1 MVKVDLITGFLGSG
15 KTTFIRKYAQYLMDM
30 GNNIG
35 ILENDY
41 GAVNVDMMLLQDLM
55 GDNCELEMISGGCDK
70 DCHRRRFKT
79 KLIAMGMCGYDRV
92 LVEPSGIFD
101 VDEFFDILHE
111 EPLNRWYQIGNVIAI
126 VDSKLE
132 SDLSDEADFILASEV
147 ADAGCIMMSKCQD
160 ASSEEIQETV
170 EHVNLAL
177 EKVHCSRRF
186 RCSVDG
192 MRYHAY
198 EAENEGDRVSS
209 GKAGDKADA
218 ICKSWDEMSKEDFDR
233 IASCGYEMSSYRK
246 PEFEAEDAFTSLYFM
261 NVRMPEKELRE
272 AAEKIL
278 SDPECGNVFRMKG
291 FMKVD
296 DECCDRDS
304 DGMAAGVSEETVDRT
319 DGNVSRTPEHDGLP
333 QKNRTLQEQRQHWI
347 ELNATRNE
355 VTIRPL
361 HVGQEVLIVIG
372 EELQEARIRSYLKI

>member
-15 KTTFIRKYAQYLMDM
+15 KTTFIRKYAQYLMDT

-92 LVEPSGIFD
+92 IVEPSGIFD

-147 ADAGCIMMSKCQD
+147 ADAGCIVMSKSQD
-160 ASSEEIQETV
+160 ATPEEIQGTI
-170 EHVNLAL
+170 EHVNCVL
-177 EKVHCSRRF
+177 EKVHCSRKF
-186 RCSVDG
+186 GKDFDGSV
-192 MRYHAY
+192 
-198 EAENEGDRVSS
+198 EAGVTNNVIH
-209 GKAGDKADA
+209 KN
-218 ICKSWDEMSKEDFDR
+218 WDEMSKEDFDR
-233 IASCGYEMSSYRK
+233 IASCGYEMASYRK

-261 NVRMPEKELRE
+261 NVKMAEKELRE

-278 SDPECGNVFRMKG
+278 SDPACGHVFRMKG
-291 FMKVD
+291 FMRVD
-296 DECCDRDS
+296 DGEI
-304 DGMAAGVSEETVDRT
+304 SEKAD
-319 DGNVSRTPEHDGLP
+319 
-333 QKNRTLQEQRQHWI
+333 QMQENGQHWI
-347 ELNATRNE
+347 ELNATKNE
-355 VTIRPL
+355 ITIRPL

-372 EELQEARIRSYLKI
+372 EGLQEDKIKSYLKI

>member
-15 KTTFIRKYAQYLMDM
+15 KTTFIRKYAQYLMDT

-92 LVEPSGIFD
+92 IVEPSGIFD

-132 SDLSDEADFILASEV
+132 SDLSDESDFILASEV
-147 ADAGCIMMSKCQD
+147 ADAGCIVMSKSQD
-160 ASSEEIQETV
+160 ATPEEIQGTI
-170 EHVNLAL
+170 EHVNCVL

-186 RCSVDG
+186 GKDFDGSV
-192 MRYHAY
+192 
-198 EAENEGDRVSS
+198 EAGVTNNVIH
-209 GKAGDKADA
+209 KN
-218 ICKSWDEMSKEDFDR
+218 WDEMSKEDFDR
-233 IASCGYEMSSYRK
+233 IASCGYEMASYRK

-261 NVRMPEKELRE
+261 NVKMAEKELRE

-278 SDPECGNVFRMKG
+278 SDPACGHVFRMKG
-291 FMKVD
+291 FMRVD
-296 DECCDRDS
+296 DGEI
-304 DGMAAGVSEETVDRT
+304 SEKADQT
-319 DGNVSRTPEHDGLP
+319 
-333 QKNRTLQEQRQHWI
+333 QENGQHWI
-347 ELNATRNE
+347 ELNATKNE
-355 VTIRPL
+355 ITIRPL

-372 EELQEARIRSYLKI
+372 EGLQEDKIKSYLKI

>member
-15 KTTFIRKYAQYLMDM
+15 KTTFIRKYAQYLMDT
-30 GNNIG
+30 GKNIG

-92 LVEPSGIFD
+92 IVEPSGIFD

-147 ADAGCIMMSKCQD
+147 ADAGCIVMSKSQE
-160 ASSEEIQETV
+160 ATPEEIQGTI
-170 EHVNLAL
+170 EHVNCAL

-186 RCSVDG
+186 GKDFDG
-192 MRYHAY
+192 SG
-198 EAENEGDRVSS
+198 EAGVTNNVIH
-209 GKAGDKADA
+209 KN
-218 ICKSWDEMSKEDFDR
+218 WDEMSKEDFER
-233 IASCGYEMSSYRK
+233 IASCGYEMASYRK

-261 NVRMPEKELRE
+261 NVKMTEKELRE

-278 SDPECGNVFRMKG
+278 SDSECGRVFRMKG
-291 FMKVD
+291 FMKI
-296 DECCDRDS
+296 DS
-304 DGMAAGVSEETVDRT
+304 NSEDSSGKSVQTESE
-319 DGNVSRTPEHDGLP
+319 G
-333 QKNRTLQEQRQHWI
+333 QQWI
-347 ELNATRNE
+347 ELNATKNE
-355 VTIRPL
+355 ITIRPL

-372 EELQEARIRSYLKI
+372 EGLQEEKIKFYLKI

>member
-15 KTTFIRKYAQYLMDM
+15 KTTFIRKYAQYLMDT

-92 LVEPSGIFD
+92 IVEPSGIFD

-147 ADAGCIMMSKCQD
+147 ADAGCIVMSKSQD
-160 ASSEEIQETV
+160 ATPEEIQGTI
-170 EHVNLAL
+170 EHVNCVL

-186 RCSVDG
+186 GKDFDGSV
-192 MRYHAY
+192 
-198 EAENEGDRVSS
+198 EAGVTNNVIH
-209 GKAGDKADA
+209 KN
-218 ICKSWDEMSKEDFDR
+218 WDEMSKEDFDR
-233 IASCGYEMSSYRK
+233 IASCGYEMASYRK

-261 NVRMPEKELRE
+261 NVKMAEKELRE

-278 SDPECGNVFRMKG
+278 SDPACGHVFRMKG
-291 FMKVD
+291 FMRVD
-296 DECCDRDS
+296 DGEI
-304 DGMAAGVSEETVDRT
+304 SEKADQT
-319 DGNVSRTPEHDGLP
+319 
-333 QKNRTLQEQRQHWI
+333 QENGQHWI
-347 ELNATRNE
+347 ELNATKNE
-355 VTIRPL
+355 ITIRPL

-372 EELQEARIRSYLKI
+372 EGLQEDKIKSYLKF

>member
-15 KTTFIRKYAQYLMDM
+15 KTTFIRKYAKYLMNE

-92 LVEPSGIFD
+92 IVEPSGIFD

-147 ADAGCIMMSKCQD
+147 ADAGCIVMSKSQD
-160 ASSEEIQETV
+160 ATPEEIQGTI
-170 EHVNLAL
+170 EHVNCVL

-186 RCSVDG
+186 GKDFDGSV
-192 MRYHAY
+192 
-198 EAENEGDRVSS
+198 EAGVTNNVIH
-209 GKAGDKADA
+209 KN
-218 ICKSWDEMSKEDFDR
+218 WDEMSKEDFDR
-233 IASCGYEMSSYRK
+233 IASCGYEMASYRK

-261 NVRMPEKELRE
+261 NVKMAEKELRE

-278 SDPECGNVFRMKG
+278 SDPACGHVFRMKG
-291 FMKVD
+291 FMRVD
-296 DECCDRDS
+296 DGEI
-304 DGMAAGVSEETVDRT
+304 SEKADQT
-319 DGNVSRTPEHDGLP
+319 
-333 QKNRTLQEQRQHWI
+333 QENGKHWI
-347 ELNATRNE
+347 ELNATKNE
-355 VTIRPL
+355 ITIRPL

-372 EELQEARIRSYLKI
+372 EGLQEDKIKSYLKI

>member
-15 KTTFIRKYAQYLMDM
+15 KTTFIRKYAQYLMDT

-92 LVEPSGIFD
+92 IVEPSGIFD

-147 ADAGCIMMSKCQD
+147 ADAGCIVMSKSQE
-160 ASSEEIQETV
+160 ATPEEIQGTI
-170 EHVNLAL
+170 EHVNGAL

-186 RCSVDG
+186 AKDFDG
-192 MRYHAY
+192 SS
-198 EAENEGDRVSS
+198 EAGVTNNVIH
-209 GKAGDKADA
+209 KN
-218 ICKSWDEMSKEDFDR
+218 WDEMSKEDFDR
-233 IASCGYEMSSYRK
+233 IASCGYEIASYRK
-246 PEFEAEDAFTSLYFM
+246 LEFEAEDAFTSLYFM
-261 NVRMPEKELRE
+261 NVKMTEKELRE

-278 SDPECGNVFRMKG
+278 SDPACGHVFRIKG
-291 FMKVD
+291 FMRIDD
-296 DECCDRDS
+296 DENS
-304 DGMAAGVSEETVDRT
+304 GQSEQAQEN
-319 DGNVSRTPEHDGLP
+319 GN
-333 QKNRTLQEQRQHWI
+333 HWI
-347 ELNATRNE
+347 ELNATKNE
-355 VTIRPL
+355 ITIRPL

-372 EELQEARIRSYLKI
+372 EGLQEDKIKSYLKI

>member
-15 KTTFIRKYAQYLMDM
+15 KTTFIRKYAQYLMDT

-92 LVEPSGIFD
+92 IVEPSGIFD
-101 VDEFFDILHE
+101 VDEFLDILHE

-147 ADAGCIMMSKCQD
+147 ADAGCIVMSKSQD
-160 ASSEEIQETV
+160 ATPEEIQGTI
-170 EHVNLAL
+170 EHVNCVL

-186 RCSVDG
+186 GKDFDGSV
-192 MRYHAY
+192 
-198 EAENEGDRVSS
+198 EAGVTNNVIH
-209 GKAGDKADA
+209 KN
-218 ICKSWDEMSKEDFDR
+218 WDEMSKEDFDR
-233 IASCGYEMSSYRK
+233 IASCGYEMASYRK

-261 NVRMPEKELRE
+261 NVKMAEKELRE

-278 SDPECGNVFRMKG
+278 SDPACGHVFRMKG
-291 FMKVD
+291 FMRVD
-296 DECCDRDS
+296 DGEI
-304 DGMAAGVSEETVDRT
+304 SEKADQT
-319 DGNVSRTPEHDGLP
+319 
-333 QKNRTLQEQRQHWI
+333 QENGQHWI
-347 ELNATRNE
+347 ELNATKNE
-355 VTIRPL
+355 ITIRPL

-372 EELQEARIRSYLKI
+372 EGLQEDKIKSYLKI

>member
-1 MVKVDLITGFLGSG
+1 MVKIDLITGFLGSG
-15 KTTFIRKYAQYLMDM
+15 KTTFIRKYAQYLMDT

-92 LVEPSGIFD
+92 IVEPSGIFD

-111 EPLNRWYQIGNVIAI
+111 EPLNRWYEIGNVIGI

-147 ADAGCIMMSKCQD
+147 ADAGCIVMSKSQD
-160 ASSEEIQETV
+160 ASPEEIQGTI
-170 EHVNLAL
+170 EHVNQAL

-186 RCSVDG
+186 CCEMDDVDTVNII
-192 MRYHAY
+192 HKNW
-198 EAENEGDRVSS
+198 E
-209 GKAGDKADA
+209 K
-218 ICKSWDEMSKEDFDR
+218 MSKEDFDR
-233 IASCGYEMSSYRK
+233 IASCGYVMASYRK

-261 NVRMPEKELRE
+261 NVKMTEKELRE

-278 SDPECGNVFRMKG
+278 SDPECGRVFRMKG
-291 FMKVD
+291 FMRVD
-296 DECCDRDS
+296 SDSEDGSGKSAWAECDRW
-304 DGMAAGVSEETVDRT
+304 
-319 DGNVSRTPEHDGLP
+319 
-333 QKNRTLQEQRQHWI
+333 QWI
-347 ELNATRNE
+347 ELNATKNE
-355 VTIRPL
+355 ITIRPL

-372 EELQEARIRSYLKI
+372 EELQEEKIKSYLKI

>member
-15 KTTFIRKYAQYLMDM
+15 KTTFIRKYAQYLMDT

-92 LVEPSGIFD
+92 IVEPSGIFD

-132 SDLSDEADFILASEV
+132 RDLSDEADFILASEV
-147 ADAGCIMMSKCQD
+147 ADAGCIVMSKSQD
-160 ASSEEIQETV
+160 ATPEEIQGTI
-170 EHVNLAL
+170 EHVNCVL

-186 RCSVDG
+186 GKDFDGSV
-192 MRYHAY
+192 
-198 EAENEGDRVSS
+198 EAGVTNNVIH
-209 GKAGDKADA
+209 KN
-218 ICKSWDEMSKEDFDR
+218 WDEMSKEDFDR
-233 IASCGYEMSSYRK
+233 IASCGYEMASYRK

-261 NVRMPEKELRE
+261 NVKMAEKELRE

-278 SDPECGNVFRMKG
+278 SDPACGHVFRMKG
-291 FMKVD
+291 FMRVD
-296 DECCDRDS
+296 DGEI
-304 DGMAAGVSEETVDRT
+304 SEKADQT
-319 DGNVSRTPEHDGLP
+319 
-333 QKNRTLQEQRQHWI
+333 QENGQHWI
-347 ELNATRNE
+347 ELNATKNE
-355 VTIRPL
+355 ITIRPL

-372 EELQEARIRSYLKI
+372 EGLQEDKIKSYLKI

>member
-15 KTTFIRKYAQYLMDM
+15 KTTFIRKYAQYLMDT

-92 LVEPSGIFD
+92 IVEPSGIFD

-147 ADAGCIMMSKCQD
+147 ADAGCIVMSKSQD
-160 ASSEEIQETV
+160 ATPEEIQGTI
-170 EHVNLAL
+170 EHVNCVL
-177 EKVHCSRRF
+177 EKVHCSRRVGKDF
-186 RCSVDG
+186 DGSV
-192 MRYHAY
+192 
-198 EAENEGDRVSS
+198 EAGVTNNVIH
-209 GKAGDKADA
+209 KN
-218 ICKSWDEMSKEDFDR
+218 WDEMSKEDFDR
-233 IASCGYEMSSYRK
+233 IASCGYEMASYRK

-261 NVRMPEKELRE
+261 NVKMAEKELRE

-278 SDPECGNVFRMKG
+278 SDPACGHVFRMKG
-291 FMKVD
+291 FMRVD
-296 DECCDRDS
+296 DGEI
-304 DGMAAGVSEETVDRT
+304 SEKADQT
-319 DGNVSRTPEHDGLP
+319 
-333 QKNRTLQEQRQHWI
+333 QENGQHWI
-347 ELNATRNE
+347 ELNATKNE
-355 VTIRPL
+355 ITIRPL

-372 EELQEARIRSYLKI
+372 EGLLEDKIKSYLKI

>member
-15 KTTFIRKYAQYLMDM
+15 KTTFIRKYAQYLMDT

-92 LVEPSGIFD
+92 IVEPSGIFD

-147 ADAGCIMMSKCQD
+147 ADAGCIVMSKSQE
-160 ASSEEIQETV
+160 ATLEEIQGTI
-170 EHVNLAL
+170 EHVNGAL

-186 RCSVDG
+186 AKDFDG
-192 MRYHAY
+192 SG
-198 EAENEGDRVSS
+198 EAGVTNNVIH
-209 GKAGDKADA
+209 KN
-218 ICKSWDEMSKEDFDR
+218 WDEMSKEDFDR
-233 IASCGYEMSSYRK
+233 IASCGYEIASYRK
-246 PEFEAEDAFTSLYFM
+246 LEFEAEDAFTSLYFM
-261 NVRMPEKELRE
+261 NVKMTEKELRE

-278 SDPECGNVFRMKG
+278 SDPACGHVFRMKG
-291 FMKVD
+291 FMRIDD
-296 DECCDRDS
+296 DENS
-304 DGMAAGVSEETVDRT
+304 GQSEQAQEN
-319 DGNVSRTPEHDGLP
+319 GN
-333 QKNRTLQEQRQHWI
+333 HWI
-347 ELNATRNE
+347 ELNATKNE
-355 VTIRPL
+355 ITIRPL

-372 EELQEARIRSYLKI
+372 EGLQEDKIKSYLKI